1 MNNDLYLYL
10 IIALLPLSSLM
21 LMIEVNPYHALVIR
35 GILGAVA
42 VLGYVVLGAADVAL
56 TEALMGTMLA
66 VSLYI
71 IAVRSSFVMRLGIIK
86 SLSTETDDFT
96 NFINTLKQ
104 AISNAYL
111 RLELVAYDDQQALE
125 TALNKKEIHGICFAY
140 NCSDNSE
147 NKTFKY
153 EMTFRVKRLLD
164 LIQPE
169 IQAEKYKINLIN

>member
-1 MNNDLYLYL
+1 MNDELYVYL

-71 IAVRSSFVMRLGIIK
+71 IAVRSSFVMRLGVIE
-86 SLSTETDDFT
+86 SLLAETDDDFQSLT
-96 NFINTLKQ
+96 IVLRQ
-104 AISNAYL
+104 AISKAYL
-111 RLELVAYDDQQALE
+111 RLELVTYENQEALE
-125 TALNKKEIHGICFAY
+125 KALTKKEVHGICLPY
-140 NCSDNSE
+140 NSSE
-147 NKTFKY
+147 NIDFKY
-153 EMTFRVKRLLD
+153 QITTRVERLLK

-169 IQAEKYKINLIN
+169 IAKDKCKINLIN